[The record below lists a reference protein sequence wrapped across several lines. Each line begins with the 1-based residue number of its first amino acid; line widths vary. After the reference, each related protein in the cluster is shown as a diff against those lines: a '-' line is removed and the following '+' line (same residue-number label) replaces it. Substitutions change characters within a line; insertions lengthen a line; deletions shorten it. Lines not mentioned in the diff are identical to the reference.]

1 LVGGLLLTVG
11 SSFGQT
17 FFIAL
22 FSSDIRETFGLSDG
36 ELGGVYM
43 LATLASAATLIVV
56 GKIVDYVS
64 VAMMATIVCSSLAA
78 VCFSMSLVNSVLGLG
93 VVLYGLRLLGQGLM
107 THTAMTAMGRW
118 YERERGR
125 AVALTAVGHQVGE
138 GLFPLLVVSLLSMFA
153 WTQVWQGAAAILLF
167 AALPLIVSLM
177 RVGRLPRNAQLQTQT
192 SNVRQHTRS
201 EVLRD
206 PVFWV
211 LCCTTLMPAFIS
223 TSFFFHQQHIGDEK
237 NWSYTLI
244 ATNFSVMAL
253 SNVVFALIAGVMI
266 DRFSAVRLLPLYLM
280 PLGCACV
287 VLNQF
292 SSVTALWA
300 YMVLI
305 GISGGTANTL
315 LSSIWPEIYG
325 TKHLGSIRSLV
336 MAGMVFSTALGPGVT
351 GWFIDQGVSYPD
363 QTLTMAAFCMLGTVT
378 LIMTSRHL
386 TLRIS

>member
-1 LVGGLLLTVG
+1 MVGGLLLTVG